1 MEIMFN
7 NSLLNK
13 TEIINTN
20 LDEKCWNQYVLI
32 TSFILFFLSEI
43 LPFIKKKK
51 KIFDNDVVD
60 IDNEEPYNNDKQQN
74 TIKSN
79 LIHNS
84 NGILHLL
91 IKILSKILTKR

>member
-51 KIFDNDVVD
+51 K
-60 IDNEEPYNNDKQQN
+60 YLTMMLLTLTTK
-74 TIKSN
+74 N
-79 LIHNS
+79 LIIMIS
-84 NGILHLL
+84 N
-91 IKILSKILTKR
+91 KIQLNQI